1 MLMRGKKSNRVWGIL
16 GLILAIS
23 LLHYFTPI
31 YEPFSHELF
40 ARFYY
45 LPIILGALWFGG
57 IGGLIVSL
65 SVTIVYLPYVLMYL
79 AHGGALFWDQVLEVL
94 LFNFAGPFV
103 GILVDRE
110 HKVRERNQELQ
121 TLAVLGEAT
130 ASLAHE
136 IKNIVIP
143 IRGFLHRAREVGPP
157 EGKAASYLSIAE
169 EESGRLEEMTKEMLA
184 FSRQSPLQVD
194 RVEIVSLLHEVIGS
208 LEVEFQNKEI
218 ELICQC
224 EEEAIHVH
232 IDRERIRQSL
242 INLLENA
249 LDASPQGAQVRLIA
263 RRNRKLLWIEV
274 EDMGKGIPEEHQRQ
288 IFHPFFTTKPHGT
301 GLGLAITR
309 RIIQE
314 HGGDIRVTS
323 FSGQGTRFSLEI
335 PIGKE
340 LAAH

>member
-1 MLMRGKKSNRVWGIL
+1 MRGKKSNQVWIIV
-16 GLILAIS
+16 GLILVIS

-65 SVTIVYLPYVLMYL
+65 SVTVAYLPYVLMEL
-79 AHGGALFWDQVLEVL
+79 ARGGALFWDQVLEML
-94 LFNFAGPFV
+94 LFNFAGPFI

-110 HKVRERNQELQ
+110 RKVRERNQELQ
-121 TLAVLGEAT
+121 TLAALGQAT
-130 ASLAHE
+130 AFLAHE

-143 IRGFLHRAREVGPP
+143 IRGFLHRARQASPP
-157 EGKAASYLSIAE
+157 EGKVASYLSIAE
-169 EESGRLEEMTKEMLA
+169 GESARLEEMTREMLA

-194 RVEIVSLLHEVIGS
+194 QVEVVSLLHEVMGS
-208 LEVEFQNKEI
+208 LEVEFQNKRI

-224 EEEAIHVH
+224 DEDAIHVR

-263 RRNRKLLWIEV
+263 RRNKKLLWIEV
-274 EDMGKGIPEEHQRQ
+274 EDMGGGIPEDQQRQ

-323 FSGQGTRFSLEI
+323 SSGKGTRFSLAI

-340 LAAH
+340 MAAH